1 MAASLPLLVPTPGHA
16 PLVGTGAAASGAD
29 EALQQS
35 PYGHVAA
42 ELVRPKPKRP
52 RKGVRDPLAQHGY
65 TTLGPIA
72 RGAFATVTKAVVK
85 STGEEVAVK
94 SFLKKRKSTATPGE
108 MALGMT
114 RTVEDDVVKGTRE
127 LEVLRLLAA
136 QASLH
141 PGVAHLLEVVESSRA
156 VHAVLEYCA
165 GGSLSFLLSS
175 RPVCSGLQE
184 EQAAGLFAQACRA
197 YGNTPCRPVCSWLIR
212 DGPIIA
218 QANSAVAHLHGVGV
232 AHRDVKPANL
242 LFVDGRHAHGTCTA
256 CAPRV
261 HGACAACACGMCT
274 APRPPA
280 ARGMC
285 TAPAPAC
292 CSPPACSS

>member
-35 PYGHVAA
+35 PYGHIAA

-114 RTVEDDVVKGTRE
+114 RTVENDVVKGTRE

-136 QASLH
+136 GRETMAAE
-141 PGVAHLLEVVESSRA
+141 PN
-156 VHAVLEYCA
+156 VLRLAAPLWICGCGGSAAPDVA
-165 GGSLSFLLSS
+165 GGATATVFRSPSTVKCLACVARLL
-175 RPVCSGLQE
+175 
-184 EQAAGLFAQACRA
+184 
-197 YGNTPCRPVCSWLIR
+197 
-212 DGPIIA
+212 
-218 QANSAVAHLHGVGV
+218 
-232 AHRDVKPANL
+232 
-242 LFVDGRHAHGTCTA
+242 
-256 CAPRV
+256 
-261 HGACAACACGMCT
+261 GAT
-274 APRPPA
+274 
-280 ARGMC
+280 
-285 TAPAPAC
+285 TE
-292 CSPPACSS
+292 

>member
-1 MAASLPLLVPTPGHA
+1 MQPLGANTALARGFANKDRSAALVGLGADAAPASAMAASLPLLVPTPGHA

-136 QASLH
+136 QAEWSDASF
-141 PGVAHLLEVVESSRA
+141 GGTVRRRRESS
-156 VHAVLEYCA
+156 
-165 GGSLSFLLSS
+165 
-175 RPVCSGLQE
+175 
-184 EQAAGLFAQACRA
+184 
-197 YGNTPCRPVCSWLIR
+197 
-212 DGPIIA
+212 
-218 QANSAVAHLHGVGV
+218 
-232 AHRDVKPANL
+232 DV
-242 LFVDGRHAHGTCTA
+242 
-256 CAPRV
+256 
-261 HGACAACACGMCT
+261 
-274 APRPPA
+274 
-280 ARGMC
+280 
-285 TAPAPAC
+285 
-292 CSPPACSS
+292 

>member
-1 MAASLPLLVPTPGHA
+1 MAASLPLLVPTPGLA

-35 PYGHVAA
+35 PYGHIAA

-114 RTVEDDVVKGTRE
+114 RTVDNDVVKGTRE

-197 YGNTPCRPVCSWLIR
+197 SGNPPCRPVCSWLIR
-212 DGPIIA
+212 DAPMVA

-256 CAPRV
+256 
-261 HGACAACACGMCT
+261 
-274 APRPPA
+274 
-280 ARGMC
+280 
-285 TAPAPAC
+285 
-292 CSPPACSS
+292 

>member
-1 MAASLPLLVPTPGHA
+1 MDDSCFGANTALAVVARGFAKQMASQTLPLLAPTPGH
-16 PLVGTGAAASGAD
+16 AAASGAD

-42 ELVRPKPKRP
+42 GPVRPKHKRP

-175 RPVCSGLQE
+175 RPVCSGLEE

-197 YGNTPCRPVCSWLIR
+197 YGSTTCRTVLLLSIV
-212 DGPIIA
+212 
-218 QANSAVAHLHGVGV
+218 SVG
-232 AHRDVKPANL
+232 L
-242 LFVDGRHAHGTCTA
+242 
-256 CAPRV
+256 PRY
-261 HGACAACACGMCT
+261 G
-274 APRPPA
+274 
-280 ARGMC
+280 
-285 TAPAPAC
+285 
-292 CSPPACSS
+292 